1 MLFSHQTRIKH
12 VNYIQGQ
19 FKGTNR
25 RKIELGDRKC
35 AKSSLTPTVWWVLT
49 REDCHLHENN
59 KLSHKNKEHGKRL
72 FAFGVK
78 PALQSIR
85 DYFFQLKKGIKWFNL
100 MKVAFIR
107 DLFTIKHRFSYLIAD
122 IFHCVVLFLC
132 QNAMSLYWW
141 FSLLTFFLLKAHDR
155 DTGENRKINFKVIK
169 VEFVGSEGTV
179 PQDLFLYTDSKAQE
193 DPDGR
198 FFADIRWDM
207 NISDAFGR
215 SPCRETT
222 WSSWFVCKFLIKR
235 VLLMV
240 CSSQK
245 QMDTDQR
252 GKFMVEVEAF
262 NPDGLNSTSVVEVR
276 PLTLIAF

>member
-1 MLFSHQTRIKH
+1 M
-12 VNYIQGQ
+12 
-19 FKGTNR
+19 KG
-25 RKIELGDRKC
+25 
-35 AKSSLTPTVWWVLT
+35 
-49 REDCHLHENN
+49 
-59 KLSHKNKEHGKRL
+59 
-72 FAFGVK
+72 F
-78 PALQSIR
+78 
-85 DYFFQLKKGIKWFNL
+85 KWFNL

-122 IFHCVVLFLC
+122 IFHSVVFLC

-198 FFADIRWDM
+198 FFADIRWDK

-222 WSSWFVCKFLIKR
+222 WSSYVVC
-235 VLLMV
+235 VQV
-240 CSSQK
+240 SYQTC
-245 QMDTDQR
+245 
-252 GKFMVEVEAF
+252 VV
-262 NPDGLNSTSVVEVR
+262 DGVQ
-276 PLTLIAF
+276 LTETNGHWSERKVHGGSWSL